1 MTAREQLKAWL
12 QRSKLSQNALA
23 AELGVVAPILSNWLT
38 GKRRPTLAQA
48 VRIEDKTGVPI
59 RSWMLSSLS
68 RHSDSD
74 QADQAKPSKSG
85 PGTRSS
91 RG

>member
-1 MTAREQLKAWL
+1 MTGREQLKAWL
-12 QRSKLSQNALA
+12 ERSHLSQNALA
-23 AELGVVAPILSNWLT
+23 VELGVTPPILSNWLT

-48 VRIEDKTGVPI
+48 VLIEDKTGVPA

-68 RHSDSD
+68 TQSDAV